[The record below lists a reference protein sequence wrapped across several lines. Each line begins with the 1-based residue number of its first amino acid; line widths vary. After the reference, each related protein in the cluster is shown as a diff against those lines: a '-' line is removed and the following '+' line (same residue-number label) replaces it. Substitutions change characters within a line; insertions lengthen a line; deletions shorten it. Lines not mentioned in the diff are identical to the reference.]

1 MMTSKTAPLWAQTL
15 AREAARPVF
24 LRLPSALRLYLL
36 ALTLFLASG
45 TLLFLGLALVPHFGL
60 AWALI
65 ALLVIAVTAR
75 LWGVRPAALSLVLFT
90 VFGMTAAAPRLSPQT
105 DTLFMQVLRP
115 LLFAGCGAAAVGI
128 ISWAQR
134 MQDRAETRREV
145 VQALQSMTLPT
156 ALAHAVGYDLSG
168 FCKPAHREE
177 EVGGDFYDFYPAGT
191 GQYCLL
197 IGDVMGHGKEAA
209 ASTALLRYSVRAFC
223 SAGASP
229 AEIITRLNTL
239 IETQGLPFETATLFV
254 GLLDPR
260 SGALSYANAGHEPPL
275 LKRSGGEEE
284 VLAPTGPILG
294 VGLEAAYT
302 QKTVTLE
309 ASDALLLL
317 TDGVTEARNAQGEFL
332 GSAGAWWMLRA
343 ALQAASAQT
352 ALEALERGLAEYVG
366 PSRADTRRPDDIALL
381 LLRRT

>member
-1 MMTSKTAPLWAQTL
+1 MTGKIAPLWAQTL

-24 LRLPSALRLYLL
+24 PKIPTALRPYLL
-36 ALTLFLASG
+36 ALMLFLIAS
-45 TLLFLGLALVPHFGL
+45 TLLTIGLISVPHFGL

-65 ALLVIAVTAR
+65 ALLVIAMTAG
-75 LWGVRPAALSLVLFT
+75 LWGMRPAALSLGLFT
-90 VFGMTAAAPRLSPQT
+90 VFGMTVVAHIQALPK

-115 LLFAGCGAAAVGI
+115 LLFAGCGAAAVGLI
-128 ISWAQR
+128 AWARR
-134 MQDRAETRREV
+134 MQRQAETRREV

-168 FCKPAHREE
+168 CCKPAHREE

-239 IETQGLPFETATLFV
+239 IESQGLPFETATLFV

-275 LKRSGGEEE
+275 LKRSGGAEE

-294 VGLEAAYT
+294 VGLEAVYT
-302 QKTVTLE
+302 QKTVALE
-309 ASDALLLL
+309 AGDALLLL
-317 TDGVTEARNAQGEFL
+317 TDGVTEARNTHGEFL

-343 ALQAASAQT
+343 ALKASTAQAALT
-352 ALEALERGLAEYVG
+352 ALERELADYVG
-366 PSRADTRRPDDIALL
+366 PNRTDTRRDDIALL